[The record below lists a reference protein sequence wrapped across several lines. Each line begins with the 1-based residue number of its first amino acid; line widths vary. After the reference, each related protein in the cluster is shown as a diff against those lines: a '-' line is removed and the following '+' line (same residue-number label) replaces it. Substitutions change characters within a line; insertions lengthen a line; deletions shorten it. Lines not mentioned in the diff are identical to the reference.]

1 MKYFIGLFAFLCMLG
16 CNTGFDETVVVTPK
30 PPNLEI
36 ENKTNDP
43 IVYILMEQKLAAT
56 ADLTNP
62 CDDFQPNLP
71 AKTTVSI
78 PYTEIEGFEEDS
90 ELVWLL
96 WTNCDGLNDSDTYRL
111 Y

>member
-1 MKYFIGLFAFLCMLG
+1 MKYLLGIILFLISSA
-16 CNTGFDETVVVTPK
+16 CNPGFEETVVVTPK

-43 IVYILMEQKLAAT
+43 VFYILAEQTLVAQM
-56 ADLTNP
+56 DFSNP
-62 CDDFQPNLP
+62 CEDFQPNLP

-78 PYTEIEGFEEDS
+78 PYTDIEGYDEEA